1 MSCSTR
7 TRSTSETYSQ
17 KLSNFLAAAWET
29 YNPVKQR
36 LSVWTR
42 DTANTF
48 VSTVRTP
55 TPISTVI
62 TDINTFAQSQT
73 AEASASSSAPL
84 QRSSRQSR
92 RASSP
97 ARQQVA
103 PAAVDSLEREF
114 HRTFSYE
121 YKTWYDAFKE
131 EAREDPAGPS
141 ADERWSQHVVKKLQR
156 KSTYDSAHLY
166 AATSAWL
173 LLHRA

>member
-36 LSVWTR
+36 LSVWTK

-62 TDINTFAQSQT
+62 TDITTFAQSQT
-73 AEASASSSAPL
+73 AEASPSPSPSL
-84 QRSSRQSR
+84 QRISRKTR
-92 RASSP
+92 RILFA
-97 ARQQVA
+97 A
-103 PAAVDSLEREF
+103 PAVVDSLEREF

-131 EAREDPAGPS
+131 EAREDPGGPS

-156 KSTYDSAHLY
+156 KSSYDSAHLY

-173 LLHRA
+173 LLNRA

>member
-29 YNPVKQR
+29 YNPVTQR

-62 TDINTFAQSQT
+62 TDINSFTQSQA
-73 AEASASSSAPL
+73 AEASSL
-84 QRSSRQSR
+84 TKQRRQK
-92 RASSP
+92 
-97 ARQQVA
+97 QVA

-131 EAREDPAGPS
+131 EAREDPDGPS

-156 KSTYDSAHLY
+156 KSSYDSAHLY

-173 LLHRA
+173 LLNRA